1 MNFCFHH
8 PIQIKKVVLLWLVTA
23 LANGIS
29 AQCSP
34 DVVAP
39 VVACPANTTVNVG
52 FGTCSVV
59 VPLLATVT
67 DNCPAAVTL
76 VNDAPANNEF
86 PVGTTVVTYTGTDGA
101 GNSASCTTKVTV
113 SSFAAIVCNDLVQIP
128 ADPSGTTTVLP
139 EDIAEG
145 GPYCSS
151 LFISLGVNGPPSP
164 SISISGTGTFVVAVW
179 IEVPNNGWNKCW
191 GNINITGSSPVADI
205 PADNQQVNIYPNP
218 ATMEVYMQLPVSA
231 AQSSLAVRDALGR
244 LIFQSDFSG
253 DLYRMDTSSLGA
265 GIYFYQ
271 IQSEEGISF
280 SGSFIQQ

>member
-8 PIQIKKVVLLWLVTA
+8 LFQMKKVVLLLLLSA
-23 LANGIS
+23 LANAIS
-29 AQCSP
+29 AQCNP

-39 VVACPANTTVNVG
+39 MVVCPANTTVNAG
-52 FGTCSVV
+52 FGTCTVV
-59 VPLLATVT
+59 VPLSATVT
-67 DNCPAAVTL
+67 DNCPAAVSL

-86 PVGTTVVTYTGTDGA
+86 PVGTTVVTYIGTDGA

-113 SSFAAIVCNDLVQIP
+113 NSFASIVCNDLVQIP

-139 EDIAEG
+139 EDIAVG

-164 SISISGTGTFVVAVW
+164 NISISGTGTFVVAVW

-191 GNINITGSSPVADI
+191 GNVNITGSSPVADI
-205 PADNQQVNIYPNP
+205 PEEKSKVQVYPNP
-218 ATMEVYMQLPVSA
+218 ATTEVHFQLPAGAIQANMV
-231 AQSSLAVRDALGR
+231 VRDALGR
-244 LIFQSDFSG
+244 IVLQSDFSG
-253 DLYRMDTSSLGA
+253 DFYRMDTSSLGA

-271 IQSEEGISF
+271 IQSNGGASF